1 MKRFTRLLA
10 LSTCL
15 FAPTTALFAETPPAP
30 EVALARGLLMSHQ
43 GRLIFSPCRDR
54 NYMDVSDTSANQ
66 VVSTAMSRLSQNGS
80 PLYVEFY
87 AVLSNGRLEVSGLN
101 FAHTDARCH
110 APRSGT
116 GWRAIGSQSPW
127 QLDTFNAQARL
138 TGADGST
145 QTTPVTVHELASG
158 GSRMEADGSVKQTW
172 LFEPKLCEIP
182 GQGIVTGWSA
192 TGPAGP
198 GCGWK
203 P

>member
-1 MKRFTRLLA
+1 MKRLTRLLA

-15 FAPTTALFAETPPAP
+15 FAPTTALLAETPPVP
-30 EVALARGLLMSHQ
+30 EAALARGLLMSHQ
-43 GRLIFSPCRDR
+43 GRLIFSPCRER
-54 NYMDVSDTSANQ
+54 NYMDVSDTSADL
-66 VVSTAMSRLSQNGS
+66 VVSKAMSSLSQNGS
-80 PLYVEFY
+80 PLYVEFF
-87 AVLSNGRLEVSGLN
+87 ASLSNGKLIVSSLN

-138 TGADGST
+138 TRADGST
-145 QTTPVTVHELASG
+145 QTTSVTVHDLATG
-158 GSRMEADGSVKQTW
+158 GSRMAAEGSVEQTW
-172 LFEPKLCEIP
+172 LFEPKLCELL
-182 GQGIVTGWSA
+182 GQGIVTGWIA